1 MNITDKI
8 HNKSIKIKY
17 FYRYLNFLTN
27 NFNELL
33 DEIPLNIRNLLWFQ
47 QDGAPPHY
55 GRNVR
60 QWLNEMYPNRWIG
73 RGGPI
78 AWPARS
84 PDITPLDFYLW
95 GDIKTIVYEIQPE
108 TQDELRGKIVDT
120 FNFIRENRNLNNVQ
134 RSIPNRIN
142 LCIRENGNH
151 FEQFL

>member
-1 MNITDKI
+1 MND
-8 HNKSIKIKY
+8 
-17 FYRYLNFLTN
+17 FD
-27 NFNELL
+27 ELL
-33 DEIPLNIRNLLWFQ
+33 DEIPLNTRNLLWFQ

-73 RGGPI
+73 RGGSI

-95 GDIKTIVYEIQPE
+95 GDIKTMVYEIQPQSLE
-108 TQDELRGKIVDT
+108 RLRGKIVET
-120 FNFIRENRNLNNVQ
+120 FDFIRENRNMNNVQ
-134 RSIPNRIN
+134 RSILNRIN